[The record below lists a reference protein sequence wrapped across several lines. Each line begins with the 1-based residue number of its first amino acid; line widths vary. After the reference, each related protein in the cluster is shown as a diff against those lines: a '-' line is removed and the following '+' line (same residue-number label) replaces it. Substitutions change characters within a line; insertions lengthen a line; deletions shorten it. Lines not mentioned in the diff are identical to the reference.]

1 MRLAALTIILFLIS
15 GLTFAQSSDTLK
27 NERFSIHG
35 QTTVINQFKPGFSA
49 KYTGLN
55 SLLTGEEDKTSITST
70 LFLGARLW
78 KGASIFFDPE
88 LGGGYGLSQTL
99 GIAAA
104 PNGETYRIG
113 NPAPD
118 VYIARLYFR
127 QIFSLSGRQNYQDPD
142 FNHLAQYLPVKYFAI
157 TIGKIG
163 ITDYF
168 DDNKYSHDPRAQFM
182 SWALMDNG
190 AWDYPANTRGY
201 SPSIVLEFVSP
212 RHEIRYGFSLVP
224 LMANGSFMNWHLL
237 EANSHSLEYT
247 YHYKLS
253 NHNGSIRF
261 SGFFTT
267 ANMGNYR
274 ESLALDPQNPDITDS
289 RAIGH
294 TKYGFGVNAEQDFTD
309 YAGCF
314 LRAGWNDGNNE
325 TWAFTEID
333 RTISAG
339 ISMTGLKWKRNNDN
353 LGIAYVA
360 SGLSRPHRDYLQAGG
375 YGFLLGDG
383 NLNYSPEQL
392 AECYYSAELLK
403 DHIYLT
409 ATYQLILNPGY
420 NADRQGP
427 VNIFSLRVHVKI

>member
-1 MRLAALTIILFLIS
+1 
-15 GLTFAQSSDTLK
+15 
-27 NERFSIHG
+27 
-35 QTTVINQFKPGFSA
+35 
-49 KYTGLN
+49 
-55 SLLTGEEDKTSITST
+55 
-70 LFLGARLW
+70 
-78 KGASIFFDPE
+78 
-88 LGGGYGLSQTL
+88 
-99 GIAAA
+99 
-104 PNGETYRIG
+104 
-113 NPAPD
+113 
-118 VYIARLYFR
+118 
-127 QIFSLSGRQNYQDPD
+127 
-142 FNHLAQYLPVKYFAI
+142 
-157 TIGKIG
+157 
-163 ITDYF
+163 
-168 DDNKYSHDPRAQFM
+168 
-182 SWALMDNG
+182 
-190 AWDYPANTRGY
+190 
-201 SPSIVLEFVSP
+201 
-212 RHEIRYGFSLVP
+212 
-224 LMANGSFMNWHLL
+224 
-237 EANSHSLEYT
+237 
-247 YHYKLS
+247 
-253 NHNGSIRF
+253 
-261 SGFFTT
+261 
-267 ANMGNYR
+267 MGNYR

-409 ATYQLILNPGY
+409 AAYQLIMNPGY

-427 VNIFSLRVHVKI
+427 INIFSLRVHVKI